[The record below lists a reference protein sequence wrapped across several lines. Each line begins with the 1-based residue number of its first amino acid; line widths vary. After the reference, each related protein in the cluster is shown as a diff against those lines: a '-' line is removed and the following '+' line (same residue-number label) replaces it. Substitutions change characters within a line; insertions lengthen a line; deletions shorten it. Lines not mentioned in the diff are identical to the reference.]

1 MFEFQPFSSN
11 FYLKN
16 QFIPFPQKIGLILLT
31 TGRTLAPA
39 DSAASQVVN
48 VLDSSSTC
56 QSIPDYPVAVHQAS
70 GGILD
75 NVPIVCGGGSADHGM
90 QSTCYKLD
98 KNTVQWTLLTDA
110 FPTMNREACNKFS
123 IIPKRSFSMKLH

>member
-1 MFEFQPFSSN
+1 
-11 FYLKN
+11 
-16 QFIPFPQKIGLILLT
+16 LLT

-48 VLDSSSTC
+48 ILDSSSTC
-56 QSIPDYPVAVHQAS
+56 QNIPDYPIAVHQTG

-75 NVPIVCGGGSADHGM
+75 NVPIVCGGGSDDHGM

-98 KNTVQWTLLTDA
+98 KDTIQWTLLTNA
-110 FPTMNREACNKFS
+110 FPAMNREACNQFP
-123 IIPKRSFSMKLH
+123 IIPKRSFWMKLQSCAKKYIKLVCLV